1 MDKQQDLDIVNV
13 YMKEIARYKL
23 LTKEEE
29 EYLFKNLNVGD
40 NRNKIINANLRLVI
54 SIAKK
59 YIGKT
64 KLDFTDLIQEG
75 NTGLLVAIDK
85 FDIKK
90 GNKFSTYATYWIKQY
105 ISRALSN
112 TGRTIRIPSYMHEN
126 VRKVNNAI
134 SVITNELHEDVTEER
149 VSEITKI
156 PLKTVHNTMNLISD
170 SGSLDVTISDD
181 DYSTLGDIVEDK
193 SVQDFVH
200 VFDEEIAKQ
209 NVEYILSMLTPIESE
224 ILKRRLG
231 LMGYKSKTL
240 IETGKE
246 LGYSRE
252 RIRQL
257 EKQAINKLQ
266 NPIRLKKIY
275 ELIN

>member
-1 MDKQQDLDIVNV
+1 MDKQQDLDIVNL
-13 YMKEIARYKL
+13 YMKEIARHSL

-29 EYLFKNLNVGD
+29 EYLFKNLNVGN
-40 NRNKIINANLRLVI
+40 NREKIINANLRLVI

-90 GNKFSTYATYWIKQY
+90 GNRFSTYATYWIKQY

-126 VRKVNNAI
+126 VRKINTAI
-134 SVITNELHEDVTEER
+134 SVITNELQEDITEER
-149 VSEITKI
+149 VSELTKI

-170 SGSLDVTISDD
+170 STSLDVTIGDD
-181 DYSTLGDIVEDK
+181 DYTNLGDIIEDK
-193 SVQDFVH
+193 NIQDFVH
-200 VFDEEIAKQ
+200 IFDDEVAAK
-209 NVEYILSMLTPIESE
+209 NIEYILNMLTPIEGE
-224 ILKRRLG
+224 ILKIRLG
-231 LMGYKSKTL
+231 LNGRKGKTL

-252 RIRQL
+252 RVRQL
-257 EKQAINKLQ
+257 EKQAIHKLQ

>member
-13 YMKEIARYKL
+13 YMKEIARYDL

-29 EYLFKNLNVGD
+29 KYLFENLSKSN
-40 NRNKIINANLRLVI
+40 NREKIINSNLRLVV

-75 NTGLLVAIDK
+75 NTGLLTAIDK
-85 FDIKK
+85 FDIKT
-90 GNKFSTYATYWIKQY
+90 GNKFSTYATYWIKQC

-126 VRKVNNAI
+126 VRKINNAI

-170 SGSLDVTISDD
+170 SSSLDVTISDD

-257 EKQAINKLQ
+257 EKQAISKLQ